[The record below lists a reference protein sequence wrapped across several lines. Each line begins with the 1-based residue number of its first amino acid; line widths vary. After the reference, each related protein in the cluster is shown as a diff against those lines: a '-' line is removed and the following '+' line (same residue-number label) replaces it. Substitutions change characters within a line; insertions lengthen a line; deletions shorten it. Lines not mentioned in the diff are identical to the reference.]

1 VASGERSDVL
11 ERAMGYPYAA
21 PSHAFVQLGHSTLD
35 PAEVDVD
42 WRERVPLL
50 AYGSNA
56 APAALAHKL
65 ALSNDPVLVV
75 PAWIRDFDIVYSA
88 HISPYGAVP
97 ATLQRS
103 PGTTARVHVARM
115 TREQIV
121 LVSATEPNYE
131 PTLLEGVECVL
142 DGGEA
147 APRLSAYVSR
157 HGCLLIDGAEV
168 ALSAVQATERQF
180 AELSEP
186 EVLEYVRA
194 ATCPSEDME
203 GFVLGN
209 VTDPALAEARTAA
222 LPRTDPVLDGGEA
235 A

>member
-1 VASGERSDVL
+1 
-11 ERAMGYPYAA
+11 MGYPYAA
-21 PSHAFVQLGHSTLD
+21 PGRPFVQRGHSTLD

-42 WRERVPLL
+42 WRRRVPLL

-65 ALSNDPVLVV
+65 ALSHDPVLVV

-103 PGTTARVHVARM
+103 PGTLARVHVAQM
-115 TREQIV
+115 TSEQIV

-131 PTLLEGVECVL
+131 PAMLEDVECSL
-142 DGGEA
+142 DGGEVLT
-147 APRLSAYVSR
+147 RLSAYTSR
-157 HGCLLIDGAEV
+157 HGCLLIDGSEV
-168 ALSAVQATERQF
+168 ALSAVQATGRRF

-186 EVLEYVRA
+186 AVLEHVRA
-194 ATCPSEDME
+194 ATCPGESIE

-209 VTDPALAEARTAA
+209 VTDPTLAEARTAA
-222 LPRTDPVLDGGEA
+222 LARAVAVLDGGEA